1 MRLNFPAQMIERSM
15 WALWWLL
22 LLAASFWLMVGSVS
36 YWIRHGYLPADA
48 SGWVQAMGAIVAI
61 GVAVV
66 IPLYQ
71 RAHEQVAREEEKKE
85 LEIARA
91 EQLYSL
97 CAEAKDLIGGFDS
110 EAMYADYSVTNAMR
124 RSVLGDLLTRL
135 NEAQLAELNAE
146 RLGFGMA
153 LRFQLFDW
161 LQYFGAAADV
171 DVLRLHNRVE
181 HFTDGLI
188 RLKLGANNHM
198 RLLKGLPPI
207 DAAHP
212 AAPEQPFPF

>member
-1 MRLNFPAQMIERSM
+1 VKLNFPAQMIERSL

-22 LLAASFWLMVGSVS
+22 LLGASFWLMVGSVS

-71 RAHEQVAREEEKKE
+71 RAHEQAVRTQERVG
-85 LEIARA
+85 LEIARS
-91 EQLYSL
+91 EQLFSL
-97 CAEAKDLIGGFDS
+97 CTEAKELICGFDS
-110 EAMYADYSVTNAMR
+110 EALYADYNVTNAMR
-124 RSVLGDLLTRL
+124 RAVLGDLLIRL
-135 NEAQLAELNAE
+135 NEAQLTELSAE
-146 RLGFGMA
+146 RLRIGMA

-161 LQYFGAAADV
+161 LQYFGGDAEV
-171 DVLRLHNRVE
+171 NVGRLHDRVE
-181 HFTDGLI
+181 QFGA
-188 RLKLGANNHM
+188 RLTLMELDANNHV

-207 DAAHP
+207 DAPVP
-212 AAPEQPFPF
+212 ANSEDDFPF